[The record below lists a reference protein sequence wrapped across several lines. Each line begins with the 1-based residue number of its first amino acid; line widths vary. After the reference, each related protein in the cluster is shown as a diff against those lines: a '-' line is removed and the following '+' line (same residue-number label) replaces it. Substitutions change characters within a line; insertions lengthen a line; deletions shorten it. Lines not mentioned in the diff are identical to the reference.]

1 MIRPAFCIMRSTL
14 LPCYHTTFRPQRQIL
29 CGFFAFALIVWR
41 YCAIIDSDFQNHLK
55 KEAENESQNRTFH
68 HRNGAVYRSRHDA
81 YSPAHCHGLQR
92 AQAGAGL
99 LAAILI
105 ATGVGFL
112 LRRVAPPQ
120 RQDIFSKEGFVI
132 VAMAWL
138 ALSLV
143 GALPFYHQRRHS
155 PLYRC
160 AVRNGEWLYH
170 HRCHPAAGCRG
181 S

>member
-1 MIRPAFCIMRSTL
+1 MNHRIVLSTTGTVLYIEAAMMLIPLLIAMGFKEHKQALAF
-14 LPCYHTTFRPQRQIL
+14 
-29 CGFFAFALIVWR
+29 
-41 YCAIIDSDFQNHLK
+41 
-55 KEAENESQNRTFH
+55 
-68 HRNGAVYRSRHDA
+68 
-81 YSPAHCHGLQR
+81 
-92 AQAGAGL
+92 

-132 VAMAWL
+132 VAMA
-138 ALSLV
+138 
-143 GALPFYHQRRHS
+143 GAFPGGGAAFYHQRRHS

-170 HRCHPAAGCRG
+170 HRRHPAAGCRG

>member
-1 MIRPAFCIMRSTL
+1 MRSTL

-29 CGFFAFALIVWR
+29 CGFFDFALIVWR
-41 YCAIIDSDFQNHLK
+41 YCAIIDCDFQNHLK

-99 LAAILI
+99 FGGHTHCHGRGLPAAAGRTPSAPGYLLQGRLCYSGHGLA
-105 ATGVGFL
+105 
-112 LRRVAPPQ
+112 
-120 RQDIFSKEGFVI
+120 
-132 VAMAWL
+132 
-138 ALSLV
+138 
-143 GALPFYHQRRHS
+143 GAFPGGGAAFYHQRRHS